1 MDKCTLEFSRRKL
14 TFMPL
19 SWFVNVLHAK
29 TFFHVPVQF
38 NDTVKLATIL
48 ASESL
53 ASIRSQCPQLSDY
66 LNLCM
71 GVSYQPCLPEHI

>member
-1 MDKCTLEFSRRKL
+1 MYSRIFSEKADFRASLVVRQRAACKDI
-14 TFMPL
+14 
-19 SWFVNVLHAK
+19 
-29 TFFHVPVQF
+29 FHVPVRF